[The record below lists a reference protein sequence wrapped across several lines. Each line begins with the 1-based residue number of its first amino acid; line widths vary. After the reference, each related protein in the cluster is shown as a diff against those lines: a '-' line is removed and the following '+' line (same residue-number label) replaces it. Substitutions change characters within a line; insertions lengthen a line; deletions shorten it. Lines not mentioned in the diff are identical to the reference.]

1 MAATRQVQVGSLT
14 VTVRELT
21 VGEVR
26 DWLASIESGEA
37 LVDAAGEYVFDD
49 ASVQDLARMCD
60 LPVPGFDAFAPSEIE
75 PIRQAARDLNPH
87 FFGLRAAVAA
97 AQKSIV
103 RRLLSPEQSS
113 GMPSP

>member
-1 MAATRQVQVGSLT
+1 MAASRQVQIGSLA

-26 DWLASIESGEA
+26 DWLASVESGQT
-37 LVDAAGEYVFDD
+37 LVDAAGEYVFED
-49 ASVQDLARMCD
+49 ASVQELARMCD
-60 LPVPGFDAFAPSEIE
+60 LPVSGFDAFTPSEIE

-103 RRLLSPEQSS
+103 RRLLSPDQSS
-113 GMPSP
+113 ETPSR

>member
-1 MAATRQVQVGSLT
+1 MAASRQVQIGSLA

-26 DWLASIESGEA
+26 DWLASVESGQT
-37 LVDAAGEYVFDD
+37 LVDAAGEYVFED
-49 ASVQDLARMCD
+49 ASVQELARMCD
-60 LPVPGFDAFAPSEIE
+60 LPVSGFDAFAPSEIE

-103 RRLLSPEQSS
+103 RRLLSPDQSS
-113 GMPSP
+113 ETPSR

>member
-1 MAATRQVQVGSLT
+1 MAASRQVQIGSLA

-26 DWLASIESGEA
+26 DWLASVESGQT
-37 LVDAAGEYVFDD
+37 LVDAAGEYVFED
-49 ASVQDLARMCD
+49 ASVQELARMCD
-60 LPVPGFDAFAPSEIE
+60 LPVSGFDAFTPSEIE

-87 FFGLRAAVAA
+87 FFDLRAAVAA

>member
-1 MAATRQVQVGSLT
+1 MAASRQVQVGALT
-14 VTVRELT
+14 VNVRELT

-26 DWLASIESGEA
+26 DWLASIESGQTS
-37 LVDAAGEYVFDD
+37 VDAAGEYVFDD

-60 LPVPGFDAFAPSEIE
+60 LPASGFDAYTPSEIE
-75 PIRQAARDLNPH
+75 PIRQAARELNPH

-103 RRLLSPEQSS
+103 RRLLSPEPSS
-113 GMPSP
+113 ETPSR

>member
-1 MAATRQVQVGSLT
+1 MAASRQVQIGSLA

-26 DWLASIESGEA
+26 DWLASVESGQT
-37 LVDAAGEYVFDD
+37 LVDAAGEYVFED
-49 ASVQDLARMCD
+49 ASVQELARMCD
-60 LPVPGFDAFAPSEIE
+60 LPVFGFDAFTPSEIE

-103 RRLLSPEQSS
+103 RRLLSPDQSS
-113 GMPSP
+113 ETPSR